1 MTVIII
7 RLLILIKF
15 LFSLT
20 PKNIKETELH
30 FLSVVAGFIRRI
42 LQSGSKSGDKIH
54 TL

>member
-15 LFSLT
+15 SLT
-20 PKNIKETELH
+20 PTNIKETEFH
-30 FLSVVAGFIRRI
+30 FLPVFAGFIRRI
-42 LQSGSKSGDKIH
+42 LQSGSKSGDQIH